1 MINTEYVK
9 EFFFDIDAYLI
20 EWYPKMN
27 QATRRTICFQSLE
40 YLNSDELETIVDLVV
55 DDYAKE
61 QQGLSKKEV
70 EEPDAE
76 SSD

>member
-1 MINTEYVK
+1 MINTEYTK

-27 QATRRTICFQSLE
+27 QATRRTICFQSLD
-40 YLNSDELETIVDLVV
+40 YLTSEDLEVVV
-55 DDYAKE
+55 DAVVDEFAKE
-61 QQGLSKKEV
+61 KQGLTKKEV
-70 EEPDAE
+70 KEEDAE